1 MAPSASF
8 VVLEDHPLYREG
20 LVKYLNKE
28 FPQSQ
33 IAYEGAD
40 FLEVK
45 NIVEKTKPDLAIVDL
60 HLGDGRPP
68 GEIVA
73 LFSANQLPRG
83 SMRANLQSSR

>member
-1 MAPSASF
+1 MSTLTTMAPSASF

-20 LVKYLNKE
+20 LVNYLNKE

-45 NIVEKTKPDLAIVDL
+45 NIWK
-60 HLGDGRPP
+60 RPNP
-68 GEIVA
+68 ILRSSICILEMEDPRVRLLPCSQQIES
-73 LFSANQLPRG
+73 LFW
-83 SMRANLQSSR
+83 